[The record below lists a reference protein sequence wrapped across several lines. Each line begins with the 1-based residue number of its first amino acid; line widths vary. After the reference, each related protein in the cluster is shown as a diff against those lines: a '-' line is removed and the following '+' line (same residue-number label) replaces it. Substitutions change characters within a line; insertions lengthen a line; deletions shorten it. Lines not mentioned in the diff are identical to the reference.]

1 MLTFFKAGKIFE
13 NPKRNTAVYRVTVL
27 TELLNVVIPHFID
40 YPLLTKKNAVFEV
53 WREAILLFEKK
64 EHLTEVGFNKILSI
78 YAAIGRGISNTVKEH
93 FPLIKAIALP
103 DQSSTLHS
111 NKEALNSKNLNSWW
125 LCGYLTLY
133 CNFEAYVTAAGWK
146 NNIYSKLRYRLDISR
161 DISDLNIMIVI
172 ADYFNTE
179 IIYRSN
185 GKRLDINIANL
196 EGVLGVVRFFNKYP
210 LQSSKHD
217 QFLIWRD
224 FVLLAN
230 SKTRLGAKNA
240 PIEQTINLFLELSEK
255 FNKVKKGED

>member
-1 MLTFFKAGKIFE
+1 
-13 NPKRNTAVYRVTVL
+13 
-27 TELLNVVIPHFID
+27 
-40 YPLLTKKNAVFEV
+40 
-53 WREAILLFEKK
+53 
-64 EHLTEVGFNKILSI
+64 
-78 YAAIGRGISNTVKEH
+78 
-93 FPLIKAIALP
+93 
-103 DQSSTLHS
+103 
-111 NKEALNSKNLNSWW
+111 
-125 LCGYLTLY
+125 
-133 CNFEAYVTAAGWK
+133 
-146 NNIYSKLRYRLDISR
+146 
-161 DISDLNIMIVI
+161 MIVI

>member
-1 MLTFFKAGKIFE
+1 LLTFFKAGKIFE

-111 NKEALNSKNLNSWW
+111 NKEALNSKNLNS
-125 LCGYLTLY
+125 
-133 CNFEAYVTAAGWK
+133 
-146 NNIYSKLRYRLDISR
+146 
-161 DISDLNIMIVI
+161 
-172 ADYFNTE
+172 
-179 IIYRSN
+179 
-185 GKRLDINIANL
+185 
-196 EGVLGVVRFFNKYP
+196 
-210 LQSSKHD
+210 
-217 QFLIWRD
+217 
-224 FVLLAN
+224 
-230 SKTRLGAKNA
+230 
-240 PIEQTINLFLELSEK
+240 
-255 FNKVKKGED
+255 